1 MQVTGNTFNLDE
13 SAVPGCKGSDNS
25 CGQNAVFSQY
35 GTQPGWSPYKAF
47 AISEAITT
55 ARNNKFSGNTYN
67 GPWSFMYH
75 DQSTVLSMADWKAK
89 GQD

>member
-1 MQVTGNTFNLDE
+1 MTIPD
-13 SAVPGCKGSDNS
+13 
-25 CGQNAVFSQY
+25 
-35 GTQPGWSPYKAF
+35 
-47 AISEAITT
+47 AIVAT
-55 ARNNKFSGNTYN
+55 RNNKFSGNTYN